1 MMLFSCIG
9 DFRLFGRTAMFRRG
23 LRSLW
28 RDDEGSALIEGAIIV
43 PVLLVLVLG
52 VFEFSW
58 LICQQHL
65 ISTGIHDGARYIA
78 RSASPR
84 DVTIQSDAKK
94 LATTGAIDGD
104 TARVKGWTA
113 RDVHISYASVNNFV
127 GSNGLTPFRGD
138 AAIQIVTVSTTF
150 TVPSLGFFGFLGL
163 KPPALT
169 VSHQER
175 VIGSGQ
181 VSRR

>member
-1 MMLFSCIG
+1 MSV
-9 DFRLFGRTAMFRRG
+9 RG

-28 RDDEGSALIEGAIIV
+28 RNDKGSALIEGAIIV
-43 PVLLVLVLG
+43 PFLLVLVLG

-58 LICQQHL
+58 LIYQQHL
-65 ISTGIHDGARYIA
+65 ISTGINDGARYIA
-78 RSASPR
+78 RSAKPH
-84 DVTIQSDAKK
+84 DLTIQNDAKK

-104 TARVKGWTA
+104 TARVKGWTT
-113 RDVHISYASVNNFV
+113 RDVHISYASVNNSV

-150 TVPSLGFFGFLGL
+150 AVPSLGFFGSLGL

-175 VIGSGQ
+175 VIGPGQ

>member
-1 MMLFSCIG
+1 MSV
-9 DFRLFGRTAMFRRG
+9 RG

-28 RDDEGSALIEGAIIV
+28 RNDKGSALIEGAIIV
-43 PVLLVLVLG
+43 PFLLVLVLG

-58 LICQQHL
+58 LFYQQHL
-65 ISTGIHDGARYIA
+65 ISTGIHDGARYVA
-78 RSASPR
+78 RSAKPH
-84 DVTIQSDAKK
+84 DLTIQNDAKK

-104 TARVKGWTA
+104 TARVRGWTT
-113 RDVHISYASVNNFV
+113 RDVHISYASVNNSV

-138 AAIQIVTVSTTF
+138 AAIQSVTVSTTF
-150 TVPSLGFFGFLGL
+150 AVPSLGFFGSLGL

-175 VIGSGQ
+175 VIGPGQ

>member
-1 MMLFSCIG
+1 
-9 DFRLFGRTAMFRRG
+9 
-23 LRSLW
+23 
-28 RDDEGSALIEGAIIV
+28 V

-58 LICQQHL
+58 LIYQQHL

-78 RSASPR
+78 RSANPR
-84 DVTIQSDAKK
+84 DVTIQGDAKK

-104 TARVKGWTA
+104 TARVRGWTT
-113 RDVHISYASVNNFV
+113 RDVHISYASVNNSV
-127 GSNGLTPFRGD
+127 AVNGVPAFRGG
-138 AAIQIVTVSTTF
+138 AVIQSVTVSTTF

-175 VIGSGQ
+175 VIGPGH
-181 VSRR
+181 VSR

>member
-1 MMLFSCIG
+1 MSVRI
-9 DFRLFGRTAMFRRG
+9 

-28 RDDEGSALIEGAIIV
+28 RNGDGSALIEGAIIV
-43 PVLLVLVLG
+43 PVLLILVLG

-58 LICQQHL
+58 LIDQQHL
-65 ISTGIHDGARYIA
+65 ISTGINDGARYVA
-78 RSASPR
+78 RSAKPR
-84 DVTIQSDAKK
+84 DLTIQNDAKK

-104 TARVKGWTA
+104 TARVRGWTT
-113 RDVHISYASVNNFV
+113 RDVHISYASVNNSV

-150 TVPSLGFFGFLGL
+150 AVPSLGFFGSLGL

-175 VIGSGQ
+175 VIGPGQ
-181 VSRR
+181 VSQR